1 MAVRENYSHKK
12 ADEAKRTR
20 RKEAEA
26 RQEIRNSRTNVQQL
40 AKLDAG
46 GFAAKKERARL
57 CSQ

>member
-26 RQEIRNSRTNVQQL
+26 RQEIRNGLTNAEQI
-40 AKLDAG
+40 AKLDASG
-46 GFAAKKERARL
+46 HTAKKERARL
-57 CSQ
+57 Q